1 MNIPVKFTLV
11 ELNGFRYENKNVKK
25 NTYCTCIKYMQID
38 DNGPNDTSSHPIIL

>member
-25 NTYCTCIKYMQID
+25 T
-38 DNGPNDTSSHPIIL
+38 PIVHV